1 MWKVILVG
9 VILKGNNSGDGEGWF
24 FYFGVPHAFL
34 VGVPYVFGSSLGS
47 ARFDEKTFFG
57 VIA

>member
-1 MWKVILVG
+1 MILVG
-9 VILKGNNSGDGEGWF
+9 VILKGDNSGDGGGMII
-24 FYFGVPHAFL
+24 YFGVPHAFL